1 MLHTIKFNVAHLK
14 GNLMALHILE
24 RGIVTVTKL
33 RWLLLEEL
41 YPGANKR
48 GDDVETQ
55 NSSNKQPDYR
65 TSNL

>member
-1 MLHTIKFNVAHLK
+1 
-14 GNLMALHILE
+14 MALHILE

-33 RWLLLEEL
+33 RWLSLEEL
-41 YPGANKR
+41 YPGAKKR